1 MCVWIKPWGV
11 VTEEYGPTLICSK
24 GIISKSGKLRSVNS
38 LRTQCG
44 LRLPVRDRMSPWVSS
59 AQKYDKKFY
68 FGKQLKNVPCQ
79 FMIGFKISIKKK
91 KTSCVHFPFS
101 SFFFSNSSHSVNRLN
116 KGAKWQLDSVGI
128 ISVCFSFF
136 FFFFRSDLPPPR
148 CSTGVIPREGPAMF
162 FVLSRLPSLAVL
174 SALLIIQCWQFLLF
188 LHFLWSCHA
197 LARSRL
203 PSGCLGMA
211 ARAGA
216 PMFFAPSVV
225 CLWAPLCLLRL
236 NRGLRRHRALRSPA
250 FVLFYAFQNKGF
262 LSDAHWPLKF
272 DVKRHINDIR

>member
-79 FMIGFKISIKKK
+79 FMIGFKISIKKENHHAFIFL
-91 KTSCVHFPFS
+91 SAL
-101 SFFFSNSSHSVNRLN
+101 FFFPIQVILLTVLTKVPSDNSTQSESFLCV
-116 KGAKWQLDSVGI
+116 
-128 ISVCFSFF
+128 FSF

-148 CSTGVIPREGPAMF
+148 CSTGVTPREGPAMF

-188 LHFLWSCHA
+188 LHFLWSRHA

-216 PMFFAPSVV
+216 PMF
-225 CLWAPLCLLRL
+225 
-236 NRGLRRHRALRSPA
+236 SPP
-250 FVLFYAFQNKGF
+250 Q
-262 LSDAHWPLKF
+262 
-272 DVKRHINDIR
+272 